1 MTELSRKEFLRL
13 LAASAG
19 SLGSLYLA
27 GCLNRG
33 KSITRSLETDKISP
47 TPFIS
52 RVGETEQSSPAT
64 VEPTNEVQDSPT
76 STPSMSHPD
85 LVVTRNGK
93 PEEMI
98 IKALLALGGMERFV
112 KSGDIVVVKPNIC
125 TSYYGFEYA
134 ATTNPRVV
142 GAIVKLALDAGA
154 SKVKV
159 MDYPFGGT
167 AEQAYNISGIK
178 SEVEKAGGKMVVM
191 SNLKFVETKIP
202 DGKDLKSTRIY
213 DDVINADVLINVPIA
228 KNHELALLTLAMKNL
243 MGVIY
248 NRPMMHANLGQRLAD
263 LSSRV
268 RSNLVI
274 IDAVRMLMDH
284 GPTGGNLSD
293 VKKAD
298 TIIAS
303 TDIIAADT
311 YAASLFGVNPANLTY
326 IKKGFQMGLGTKHL
340 DQIKIE
346 ELNLG

>member
-1 MTELSRKEFLRL
+1 MTELSRKDFLRL

-27 GCLNRG
+27 GCLDRNKLVS
-33 KSITRSLETDKISP
+33 KSLVSDKISP
-47 TPFIS
+47 TAFGPGS
-52 RVGETEQSSPAT
+52 TETGVPSTTTP
-64 VEPTNEVQDSPT
+64 EPTSEIEDSP
-76 STPSMSHPD
+76 SQTPSLSYPD
-85 LVVTRNGK
+85 LVIARNGN

-98 IKALLALGGMERFV
+98 IKSLLALGGMKRFV
-112 KSGDIVVVKPNIC
+112 KNGDIVVVKPNIC
-125 TSYYGFEYA
+125 VSYHSYEYA

-142 GAIVKLALDAGA
+142 GAIVKLAREAGA

-167 AEQAYNISGIK
+167 AEQAYKVSGIK

-191 SNLKFVETKIP
+191 SNLKFVKTEIP
-202 DGKDLKSTRIY
+202 DGLDLKSTRIY

-228 KNHELALLTLAMKNL
+228 KNHQLARLTLAMKNL
-243 MGVIY
+243 MGVIFD
-248 NRPMMHANLGQRLAD
+248 RPMMHANLGQRLAD
-263 LSSRV
+263 LNSRV

-284 GPTGGNLSD
+284 GPSGGNLAD

-311 YAASLFGVNPANLTY
+311 YAATLFGLEPKDLTF
-326 IKKGFQMGLGTKHL
+326 IKKGFQMGLGNKHL
-340 DQIKIE
+340 DQMKIE
-346 ELNLG
+346 EISFG